1 MSAYWCLYKLNH
13 NWRSQGSVTPKCYIL
28 LDDPKEYFG
37 WKWMTGW
44 CPMTSIVFVVQ
55 KPTGY
60 YLDIVEG
67 FITLVN
73 LYLPSG

>member
-1 MSAYWCLYKLNH
+1 
-13 NWRSQGSVTPKCYIL
+13 
-28 LDDPKEYFG
+28 
-37 WKWMTGW
+37 
-44 CPMTSIVFVVQ
+44 MTSIVFVVQ